1 MKLALYFVVYIVGLV
16 SLFLVFPEAS
26 AQAQTSVSSVTFH
39 RDDDLQE
46 RIRIKLVGT
55 HAPKVFALKGDN
67 PRLICDFPGA
77 GYAGLVKPVLKA
89 EGTLVKGI
97 RVGAH
102 RSPDKKVR
110 VVLDLEPGRKY
121 TYSQEFNKEENI
133 LNIVLVPSEGARKAE
148 VAVAKIDATES
159 KQIVIT
165 GAKKVLHPAKQQK
178 EISLAVPPPAA
189 EVAASAVPAPKTPA
203 AAVEADTE
211 KPAEKMVEP
220 VVQSPPVT
228 AAIAKETTAEKAA
241 VKTAAPPPPAPAARK
256 DAKPADK
263 DAGAAAPAPKPAAP
277 APAVP
282 EKAAAPAA
290 ESQVQPQA
298 SSPAPPRTEPAQEAP
313 SPGKT
318 GEPTLPD
325 PLLQEITYENSSSKG
340 EMIFFR
346 LNGFFPPTVSA
357 VESDKPQVVCDF
369 IGMTQQGGIEP
380 VIEARGA
387 YVQKIVTTVD
397 KDPKKIKVVLE
408 LTAGRDYDLRQVFF
422 KEDNLF
428 VLIVNAL
435 DEEGAATTADHAGK

>member
-1 MKLALYFVVYIVGLV
+1 MKLALYFVVCIVGLV

-26 AQAQTSVSSVTFH
+26 AQAPTSVSSVTFH
-39 RDDDLQE
+39 RDDDQQE

-102 RSPDKKVR
+102 QSPDKKVR

-121 TYSQEFNKEENI
+121 TYSREFNKEENI
-133 LNIVLVPSEGARKAE
+133 LNIVLVPTEGARTAE

-165 GAKKVLHPAKQQK
+165 GAKKVLHPVKEQK

-211 KPAEKMVEP
+211 KPAEKMAEP
-220 VVQSPPVT
+220 VVQSPPV
-228 AAIAKETTAEKAA
+228 AAAVAKETTVEKAA
-241 VKTAAPPPPAPAARK
+241 VKSAAPPPPAQPARK
-256 DAKPADK
+256 DGKPADTT
-263 DAGAAAPAPKPAAP
+263 AGVAPPAPQQAAP

-282 EKAAAPAA
+282 EKAAVQAAPRA
-290 ESQVQPQA
+290 QPQA
-298 SSPAPPRTEPAQEAP
+298 KAPAPPRTNPAQQAP
-313 SPGKT
+313 SSGKS
-318 GEPTLPD
+318 GEPSTLPD

-369 IGMTQQGGIEP
+369 IGMAQQGGIEP

-397 KDPKKIKVVLE
+397 RDPKKIKVVLE

-435 DEEGAATTADHAGK
+435 DEEGAATTADHGGK